1 MRAVVTGAAGRIG
14 RGVATALRE
23 RGHTVVGVDMAS
35 APPGLLGTGCDD
47 FVTIDLAAAVAG
59 QERECLTAAMDGADV
74 VVHCAAWPGP
84 SATPPPAVVASGDAT
99 KPPIGLETA
108 PPAVLLRDNVASTS
122 AVCDAAIAGGASRF
136 VFSSSAFAMGFSH
149 VPRGPQAWSS
159 KVGYLPVDEAHGAQ
173 PHESYGLSKLAGEE
187 ILETAARTAT
197 DTSFVSLRFTNIVKR
212 ELWSSLPWEAPTSAE
227 PLQLVLWAYVHE
239 DDVIRA
245 HVAAATREDAA
256 ARGSHEAYLLAAPD
270 SRFAEPTL
278 PLLASVLG
286 VEGMPLRSPMEGNAS
301 VLCARKA
308 TERLGVEF
316 RAWSRDRASSRDR
329 AWSREREASQSLVD
343 ASPPPPRLVGNQ
355 ASSPPPPPPPPPP
368 SRGSPAARR
377 ALSDPEVQH
386 FDLAGFELACG
397 HALPAG
403 ATLAYK
409 VHGPPVG
416 ASKGVILHPTS
427 FDAVHDELEYSIG
440 EGQTLDTSA
449 YTVVVPNLLGNGVS
463 YSPSRMRHAE
473 RLAGYP
479 PLLSIGDNVRA
490 QHLLLEHLHAARG
503 APMAPLSLVYGYSMG
518 ALQAYEW
525 AVAHPDHVER
535 IAAVCGAARCGEL
548 NGVFLRSIEEALKA
562 DAAWDASRGHFTTR
576 PDRGLRAF
584 GSIYAGWGVGAGWY
598 TQRGYASAG
607 FECAEAFVRDSY
619 LPAFANCDADDL
631 LSQIRTWRH
640 ADVSRHTGGDL
651 AAALGRV
658 RARVLLMP
666 CDEDRYFTL
675 GEAQH
680 EAALLGERATLR
692 PIVSAAGHRAGDP
705 HRPELAAEAAF
716 IRRHV
721 HELLSER

>member
-286 VEGMPLRSPMEGNAS
+286 VEGVPLRSPMEGNAS
-301 VLCARKA
+301 VLCARVSPKQKA
-308 TERLGVEF
+308 SVVGAVRG
-316 RAWSRDRASSRDR
+316 AQPD
-329 AWSREREASQSLVD
+329 LV
-343 ASPPPPRLVGNQ
+343 
-355 ASSPPPPPPPPPP
+355 
-368 SRGSPAARR
+368 
-377 ALSDPEVQH
+377 
-386 FDLAGFELACG
+386 
-397 HALPAG
+397 
-403 ATLAYK
+403 TLANSSA
-409 VHGPPVG
+409 
-416 ASKGVILHPTS
+416 AS
-427 FDAVHDELEYSIG
+427 D
-440 EGQTLDTSA
+440 SA
-449 YTVVVPNLLGNGVS
+449 
-463 YSPSRMRHAE
+463 PSEAE
-473 RLAGYP
+473 AG
-479 PLLSIGDNVRA
+479 L
-490 QHLLLEHLHAARG
+490 
-503 APMAPLSLVYGYSMG
+503 PLSQG
-518 ALQAYEW
+518 
-525 AVAHPDHVER
+525 
-535 IAAVCGAARCGEL
+535 
-548 NGVFLRSIEEALKA
+548 
-562 DAAWDASRGHFTTR
+562 
-576 PDRGLRAF
+576 
-584 GSIYAGWGVGAGWY
+584 
-598 TQRGYASAG
+598 
-607 FECAEAFVRDSY
+607 
-619 LPAFANCDADDL
+619 
-631 LSQIRTWRH
+631 
-640 ADVSRHTGGDL
+640 
-651 AAALGRV
+651 
-658 RARVLLMP
+658 P
-666 CDEDRYFTL
+666 C
-675 GEAQH
+675 
-680 EAALLGERATLR
+680 
-692 PIVSAAGHRAGDP
+692 
-705 HRPELAAEAAF
+705 
-716 IRRHV
+716 
-721 HELLSER
+721 